1 MARIV
6 LVGAGSITFAKNL
19 LSDLL
24 TFPEL
29 TESTI
34 VLHDID
40 QGRLDT
46 AEAMTRWM
54 VTELGIGAKV
64 EAHADRRAAVDGAD
78 YVINEIAVG
87 GMDAV
92 RRDFDIPAAYGVR
105 QTIADTLG
113 IGGIFRALRTIPVMV
128 GLGEDLAE
136 LAPDSTLFT
145 YTNPMS
151 MIPWA
156 VYAGTPFRN
165 VVGVCHAARDTQRTL
180 ARMVGVPEEE
190 ISFLTAGVNHQA
202 FVLRFERDGENLYR
216 RLDALIE
223 REPELAR
230 RVRVEVYRNFGYFP
244 TESSEHGSEYLPW
257 FLSREEEVA
266 RYRLPVGVYLEW
278 LADGWEEYEFH
289 KRSLEAGRGVPI
301 QRGEELATLAIHS
314 METGTRRMIHGNVR
328 NDGLISNLPR
338 EATVEVPCHVDRAG
352 VQPVRVGEL
361 PAQVAALNRTFL
373 NVSELTVKAALEGR
387 RDHVYQAALLDPNTA
402 ATLPVRRIRELVD
415 DLIAAHGDLLP
426 EGIRDSHV

>member
-29 TESTI
+29 SESTI

-40 QGRLDT
+40 QARLDT
-46 AEAMTRWM
+46 AEAMARWM
-54 VTELGIGAKV
+54 VAELGIGARI
-64 EAHADRRAAVDGAD
+64 EAHAERRAALAGAD

-87 GMDAV
+87 GLEAV
-92 RRDFDIPAAYGVR
+92 ERDFAIPASYGIR

-128 GLGEDLAE
+128 GIGEDLAE
-136 LAPDSTLFT
+136 LAPRSTLFT

-151 MIPWA
+151 MIPWS
-156 VYAGTPFRN
+156 VYAGTPFQN
-165 VVGVCHAARDTQRTL
+165 VVGVCHAARDTQSTL

-190 ISFLTAGVNHQA
+190 ISFLTAGVNHQG
-202 FVLRFERDGENLYR
+202 FVLRFERDGENLYD
-216 RLDALIE
+216 RLDELIAKD
-223 REPELAR
+223 PELAR
-230 RVRVEVYRNFGYFP
+230 RVRVEVYRAFGYFP
-244 TESSEHGSEYLPW
+244 TESSEHGCEYLPW
-257 FLSREEEVA
+257 FLPHEEEVE
-266 RYRLPVGVYLEW
+266 RYRIPVGVYLDW
-278 LADGWEEYEFH
+278 LADGFEEYEGY
-289 KRSLEAGRGVPI
+289 KRSLEEGRGVPI
-301 QRGEELATLAIHS
+301 QRGEELASLAIHS

-328 NDGLISNLPR
+328 NGGLISNLPP

-387 RDHVYQAALLDPNTA
+387 RDHVHQAALLDPNTA

-426 EGIRDSHV
+426 EGIRRG

>member
-19 LSDLL
+19 LSDIL

-29 TESTI
+29 SESTI

-40 QGRLDT
+40 PERLAV
-46 AEAMTRWM
+46 AEKMTTWM
-54 VTELGIGAKV
+54 VGELGVGAKV
-64 EAHADRRAAVDGAD
+64 EAHAERRPALDGAD

-87 GMDAV
+87 GLAAV
-92 RRDFDIPAAYGVR
+92 KRDFEIPARYGVR

-128 GLGEDLAE
+128 AMGNDLAE
-136 LAPDSTLFT
+136 LAPDAVLFN

-151 MIPWA
+151 MIPWS

-165 VVGVCHAARDTQRTL
+165 VVGVCHAARDTQSTL

-190 ISFLTAGVNHQA
+190 ISFTTAGVNHQA
-202 FVLRFERDGENLYR
+202 FVLRFERNGENLYR
-216 RLDALIE
+216 RLDELIE
-223 REPELAR
+223 ADPELRR

-257 FLSREEEVA
+257 FLSRADQVEH
-266 RYRLPVGVYLEW
+266 YRIPVNVYLDW
-278 LADGWEEYEFH
+278 LAEGFAEYEEQ
-289 KRSLEAGRGVPI
+289 KRSLDAGAGVTIERGD
-301 QRGEELATLAIHS
+301 ELASLAIHS
-314 METGTRRMIHGNVR
+314 IETGTPRLIHGNVR
-328 NDGLISNLPR
+328 NGGLISNLP
-338 EATVEVPCHVDRAG
+338 ADACVEVPCHVDRAG
-352 VQPVRVGEL
+352 VQPIMVGEL
-361 PAQVAALNRTFL
+361 PTQLAALNRVTL

-402 ATLPVRRIRELVD
+402 ASLPVQRIRELVD
-415 DLIAAHGDLLP
+415 ELIAAHGDLLP
-426 EGIRDSHV
+426 EGIRG

>member
-19 LSDLL
+19 LSDIL

-29 TESTI
+29 ADSTI

-40 QGRLDT
+40 QARLDT
-46 AEAMTRWM
+46 AEAMARWM
-54 VTELGIGAKV
+54 VAELGIGATI
-64 EAHADRRAAVDGAD
+64 EAHTERRAAVAGAD
-78 YVINEIAVG
+78 HVINEIAVG
-87 GMDAV
+87 GLDAV
-92 RRDFDIPAAYGVR
+92 KRDFEIPASYGIR

-128 GLGEDLAE
+128 GIGEDLAE

-151 MIPWA
+151 MIPWS
-156 VYAGTPFRN
+156 VYAGTPFQN
-165 VVGVCHAARDTQRTL
+165 VVGVCHAARDTQSTL

-190 ISFLTAGVNHQA
+190 ISFLTAGVNHQG
-202 FVLRFERDGENLYR
+202 FVLRFERDGENLYD
-216 RLDALIE
+216 RLDELIAE
-223 REPELAR
+223 NPELAR

-244 TESSEHGSEYLPW
+244 TESSEHGAEYLPW
-257 FLSREEEVA
+257 FLPHEEEVE
-266 RYRLPVGVYLEW
+266 RYRIPVGVYLDW
-278 LADGWEEYEFH
+278 LADGFEEYEGYQ
-289 KRSLEAGRGVPI
+289 RSLAEGRGVPI
-301 QRGEELATLAIHS
+301 ERGEELASLAIHS

-328 NDGLISNLPR
+328 NGGLISNLPPD
-338 EATVEVPCHVDRAG
+338 ATVEVPCHVDRAG

-426 EGIRDSHV
+426 EGIRHG

>member
-19 LSDLL
+19 LSDIL

-29 TESTI
+29 SESTI

-40 QGRLDT
+40 QARLDT
-46 AEAMTRWM
+46 AAAMARWM
-54 VTELGIGAKV
+54 VAELGVGATI
-64 EAHADRRAAVDGAD
+64 EAHADRRTAVAGAD

-87 GMDAV
+87 GLEAV
-92 RRDFDIPAAYGVR
+92 KRDFEIPAAYGVR

-128 GLGEDLAE
+128 GIGHDLAE
-136 LAPDSTLFT
+136 LAPDATLFT

-151 MIPWA
+151 MIPWS

-165 VVGVCHAARDTQRTL
+165 VVGVCHAARDTQKTL

-190 ISFLTAGVNHQA
+190 VSFLTAGVNHQA
-202 FVLRFERDGENLYR
+202 FVLRFERNGENLYD
-216 RLDALIE
+216 RLDELIE
-223 REPELAR
+223 KDPELAR

-257 FLSREEEVA
+257 FLPHEEEVA
-266 RYRLPVGVYLEW
+266 RYRIPVGVYLEW
-278 LADGWEEYEFH
+278 LADGFEEYEAY
-289 KRSLEAGRGVPI
+289 KRSLEEGRGVPI
-301 QRGEELATLAIHS
+301 RRGEELASLAIHS

-328 NDGLISNLPR
+328 NGGVISNLPQ

-387 RDHVYQAALLDPNTA
+387 RDHVYQAALLDPNTS
-402 ATLPVRRIRELVD
+402 ATLPVRKIRELVD

-426 EGIRDSHV
+426 EGIRNV

>member
-19 LSDLL
+19 LSDIL

-29 TESTI
+29 SESTI

-40 QGRLDT
+40 PARLAT
-46 AEAMTRWM
+46 AAAMARWM
-54 VTELGIGAKV
+54 VTELGIGATI
-64 EAHADRRAAVDGAD
+64 EAHADRRAAVAGAD

-87 GMDAV
+87 GLDAV
-92 RRDFDIPAAYGVR
+92 KRDFDIPASYGVR

-128 GLGEDLAE
+128 GIGNDLAE
-136 LAPDSTLFT
+136 LAPDATLFT

-151 MIPWA
+151 MIPWS
-156 VYAGTPFRN
+156 VYAGTPFQN
-165 VVGVCHAARDTQRTL
+165 VIGVCHAARDTQQTL

-202 FVLRFERDGENLYR
+202 FVLRFERDGENLYD
-216 RLDALIE
+216 RLDALIAKD
-223 REPELAR
+223 PELAR

-257 FLSREEEVA
+257 FLPHEDEVA
-266 RYRLPVGVYLEW
+266 HYRIPVGVYLEW
-278 LADGWEEYEFH
+278 LADGFEEYAAY

-301 QRGEELATLAIHS
+301 ERGEELASLAIHS

-328 NDGLISNLPR
+328 NAGLISNLPH

-352 VQPVRVGEL
+352 VQPVRVGPL
-361 PAQVAALNRTFL
+361 PAQVAALNRTLL

-402 ATLPVRRIRELVD
+402 ATLPVRKVRALVD

-426 EGIRDSHV
+426 EGIRDV

>member
-19 LSDLL
+19 LSDIL

-29 TESTI
+29 AESTI

-40 QGRLDT
+40 PERLAT
-46 AEAMTRWM
+46 AEAMATWM
-54 VTELGIGAKV
+54 VAELGVGARI
-64 EAHADRRAAVDGAD
+64 EAHIDRRAALDGAD

-87 GMDAV
+87 GLAAV
-92 RRDFDIPAAYGVR
+92 QRDFEIPARYGVR

-128 GLGEDLAE
+128 SIGNDLAE
-136 LAPDSTLFT
+136 LAPGAVLFN

-165 VVGVCHAARDTQRTL
+165 VVGVCHAARDTQATL
-180 ARMVGVPEEE
+180 ARMVGVPEKE
-190 ISFLTAGVNHQA
+190 ISFVTAGVNHQA

-216 RLDALIE
+216 RLDELIE
-223 REPELAR
+223 ASPELRR
-230 RVRVEVYRNFGYFP
+230 RVRVEIYRNFGYFP

-257 FLSREEEVA
+257 FLSRADQVE
-266 RYRLPVGVYLEW
+266 RYRIPVGVYLDW
-278 LADGWEEYEFH
+278 LADGFAEYESQKH
-289 KRSLEAGRGVPI
+289 SLDQGKGVTIERGD
-301 QRGEELATLAIHS
+301 ELASLAIHS
-314 METGTRRMIHGNVR
+314 IETGTPRLIHGNVR
-328 NDGLISNLPR
+328 NAGLIANLP
-338 EATVEVPCHVDRAG
+338 ADACVEVPCHVDRAG
-352 VQPVRVGEL
+352 VQPTRIGEL
-361 PAQVAALNRTFL
+361 PTQLAALNRATL

-402 ATLPVRRIRELVD
+402 ASLPVHRIRELVD
-415 DLIAAHGDLLP
+415 ELIAAHGDLLP
-426 EGIRDSHV
+426 EGVRS

>member
-19 LSDLL
+19 LSDIL

-29 TESTI
+29 AESTI

-40 QGRLDT
+40 PERLAT
-46 AEAMTRWM
+46 AEAMATWM
-54 VTELGIGAKV
+54 VAELGVGARI
-64 EAHADRRAAVDGAD
+64 EAHIDRRAALDGAD

-87 GMDAV
+87 GLAAV
-92 RRDFDIPAAYGVR
+92 QRDFEIPARYGVR

-128 GLGEDLAE
+128 SIGHDLAE
-136 LAPDSTLFT
+136 LAPGAVLFN

-165 VVGVCHAARDTQRTL
+165 VVGVCHAARDTQATL
-180 ARMVGVPEEE
+180 ARMVGVPEKE
-190 ISFLTAGVNHQA
+190 ISFVTAGVNHQA

-216 RLDALIE
+216 RLDELIE
-223 REPELAR
+223 ASPELRR
-230 RVRVEVYRNFGYFP
+230 RVRVEIYRNFGYFP

-257 FLSREEEVA
+257 FLSRADQVE
-266 RYRLPVGVYLEW
+266 RYRIPVGVYLDW
-278 LADGWEEYEFH
+278 LADGFAEYESQ
-289 KRSLEAGRGVPI
+289 KRSLDQGKGVTIERGD
-301 QRGEELATLAIHS
+301 ELASLAIHS
-314 METGTRRMIHGNVR
+314 IETGTPRLIHGNVR
-328 NDGLISNLPR
+328 NAGLITNLP
-338 EATVEVPCHVDRAG
+338 ADACVEVPCHVDRAG
-352 VQPVRVGEL
+352 VQPTRIGEL
-361 PAQVAALNRTFL
+361 PTQLAALNRATL

-402 ATLPVRRIRELVD
+402 ASLPVHRIRELVD
-415 DLIAAHGDLLP
+415 ELIAAHGDLLP
-426 EGIRDSHV
+426 EGVRS

>member
-40 QGRLDT
+40 QDRLDT

-230 RVRVEVYRNFGYFP
+230 RVRVEVYRNFGYRNAGQC
-244 TESSEHGSEYLPW
+244 SGLQ
-257 FLSREEEVA
+257 
-266 RYRLPVGVYLEW
+266 VGVEGPGGGGRQGAGCPGLSGLY
-278 LADGWEEYEFH
+278 A
-289 KRSLEAGRGVPI
+289 RSTSGRTP
-301 QRGEELATLAIHS
+301 
-314 METGTRRMIHGNVR
+314 
-328 NDGLISNLPR
+328 
-338 EATVEVPCHVDRAG
+338 
-352 VQPVRVGEL
+352 
-361 PAQVAALNRTFL
+361 
-373 NVSELTVKAALEGR
+373 GR
-387 RDHVYQAALLDPNTA
+387 RRVCRC
-402 ATLPVRRIRELVD
+402 VR
-415 DLIAAHGDLLP
+415 
-426 EGIRDSHV
+426 